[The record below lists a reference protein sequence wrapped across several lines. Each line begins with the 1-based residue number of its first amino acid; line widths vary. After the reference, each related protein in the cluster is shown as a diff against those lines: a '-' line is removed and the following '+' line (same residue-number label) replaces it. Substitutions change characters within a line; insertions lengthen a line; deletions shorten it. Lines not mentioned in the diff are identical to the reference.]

1 MLSKSVD
8 LGNNTFIIRE
18 ALESDVVAC
27 SNAFSLMLEEIQD
40 FPENDLT
47 FSASN
52 VSLFTSLVAESI
64 KLGFPPIV
72 AEVNGATAGF
82 CLIIKLFGFETKE
95 QSAQALGS
103 YVYEKYRKL
112 GLSRQ
117 MLEFAFSSFKEKG
130 IHKIYGK
137 VFESRP
143 SSSQVITNLGL
154 TEVTV
159 LCKTL

>member
-1 MLSKSVD
+1 MHSKSVG
-8 LGNNTFIIRE
+8 LGDNTFIIRE
-18 ALESDVVAC
+18 ALESDIIAC
-27 SNAFSLMLEEIQD
+27 SNAFSLMMDEIKD

-47 FSASN
+47 YSESN

-72 AEVNGATAGF
+72 AEANGATVGF
-82 CLIIKLFGFETKE
+82 CLIIKLFGFQTKE
-95 QSAQALGS
+95 QTAQAIGS

-112 GLSRQ
+112 GLSRH

-130 IHKIYGK
+130 VSKIYGK

-154 TEVTV
+154 QEITV